1 MALINSILPRGPACL
16 DAVRIGFDEEEAV
29 ATIWIGLPEG
39 AVPYETAAMMAEN
52 IKAFCVAKG
61 ANLFEVEFRATI
73 VQKLTKLID
82 VESLHKDLYKVA
94 DSFCHTLGTPIS
106 TAKYPDAVGTG
117 GLLLRLPEHDRLFM
131 LTAHHV
137 VEQDGNARLE
147 TSDDVDTTTVRL
159 HTVSSFRGLRET
171 LNAKIAIQ
179 ASQVEEY
186 NRKIAVAEERGRN
199 PTVLQQ
205 SHHLI
210 KGHLDILNGWSKR
223 MDDEFGDVDLR
234 TFGRTFAY
242 PPIAFNVDASNS
254 DRNQVTG
261 YSEDWALVETD
272 IRHGTE
278 PINVLN
284 LLDTDDMVFAQLG
297 PNHLPAL
304 RMDGESFGLLKVDGS
319 LTQADLSEG
328 IFTVLKR
335 GTTSD
340 LTLGLTNSVHSY
352 WRKDTAWS
360 KELAVINFE
369 RGLLSSPFSQ
379 KGDSGAIVI
388 DRGGRVCGLLH
399 AGCCIGEEVVRGFDG
414 LKHRAGMDITYVTPW
429 WWLKERMRVF
439 GLEPIVA

>member
-1 MALINSILPRGPACL
+1 M

-179 ASQVEEY
+179 ASQV
-186 NRKIAVAEERGRN
+186 
-199 PTVLQQ
+199 
-205 SHHLI
+205 
-210 KGHLDILNGWSKR
+210 
-223 MDDEFGDVDLR
+223 
-234 TFGRTFAY
+234 
-242 PPIAFNVDASNS
+242 
-254 DRNQVTG
+254 
-261 YSEDWALVETD
+261 
-272 IRHGTE
+272 
-278 PINVLN
+278 
-284 LLDTDDMVFAQLG
+284 
-297 PNHLPAL
+297 
-304 RMDGESFGLLKVDGS
+304 
-319 LTQADLSEG
+319 
-328 IFTVLKR
+328 
-335 GTTSD
+335 
-340 LTLGLTNSVHSY
+340 
-352 WRKDTAWS
+352 
-360 KELAVINFE
+360 
-369 RGLLSSPFSQ
+369 
-379 KGDSGAIVI
+379 
-388 DRGGRVCGLLH
+388 
-399 AGCCIGEEVVRGFDG
+399 
-414 LKHRAGMDITYVTPW
+414 
-429 WWLKERMRVF
+429 
-439 GLEPIVA
+439 